1 MKLSHVK
8 SEIVFPRLTTNKDR
22 QKNKNIMALQP
33 WGLKSK
39 GSSTTE
45 LQQLTGP
52 VNALPAL
59 SLPAVGKSA
68 AKAEEQ
74 FLIAKFTQSHKAS
87 GTMNK
92 QYHSHLKNFGV

>member
-1 MKLSHVK
+1 MKSSHIK
-8 SEIVFPRLTTNKDR
+8 LR
-22 QKNKNIMALQP
+22 QSLQDSP
-33 WGLKSK
+33 QIDTQEGTRTLVPQRLKSK
-39 GSSTTE
+39 GSSITE

-52 VNALPAL
+52 VNATAAP

-68 AKAEEQ
+68 AKVEEQ

-92 QYHSHLKNFGV
+92 QYHSNLKNLGV